1 MTERLSSLH
10 DPYNGCVD
18 LQHNYSDNRDWW
30 LFISRITSLIAC
42 QWRVARNGEQKENW
56 KVGERESEK
65 WDNTF
70 SFPVP
75 LPPVLSCFFLLTFL
89 YAAPTIWMP
98 SLRGRRSQGKGKGR
112 ARREV
117 SLSPS
122 SRASRVSLA
131 HRIPFTSPVRAP
143 ATQATKRLEKAK
155 SLKAR
160 VWSLDHRFIIVKLI
174 RIVL

>member
-98 SLRGRRSQGKGKGR
+98 SLRGRRSQGRERGARGGR
-112 ARREV
+112 FP
-117 SLSPS
+117 SLHP
-122 SRASRVSLA
+122 
-131 HRIPFTSPVRAP
+131 RAP
-143 ATQATKRLEKAK
+143 LAFLSRTESPLLPPFERLPRRLLNAWKRPK
-155 SLKAR
+155 
-160 VWSLDHRFIIVKLI
+160 VWKRGFDP
-174 RIVL
+174 